1 MPKSSKSSSE
11 SPYREIRAVSRALD
25 LLEAVSELGWANVG
39 QLANYTGIDRGTT
52 YRLIHTLELKGYLER
67 RAEDGTMSLA
77 NRILEL
83 GDGVRHEDIA
93 VQVMSQTLRELT
105 EQIMWPSDFAS
116 FNAGHMVIQAS
127 SHKYSPVSVHR
138 RLIGK
143 TRSLF
148 RSALGMAYLSS
159 LNIENLN
166 NTIEI
171 AQRIGNLDAADRA
184 RSVRINQELEKV
196 HLRGY
201 AASEGLVEAKFSAI
215 ALPVR
220 IGRKPI
226 GAVNIVF
233 FRNAMAPDEAG
244 MTLLRPLRD
253 MIARAEQ
260 LMGVAMSSTGLRVGL
275 EKLSIGPVGSKL

>member
-1 MPKSSKSSSE
+1 MPESSKSDPE

-25 LLEAVSELGWANVG
+25 LLEAVSELGWASVG
-39 QLANYTGIDRGTT
+39 QLANYTGIDRSTV
-52 YRLIHTLELKGYLER
+52 YRLIHTLELRGYLVR
-67 RAEDGTMSLA
+67 RAEDGTTSLA
-77 NRILEL
+77 ERILEL

-93 VQVMSQTLRELT
+93 IQVMSQTLRELT
-105 EQIMWPSDFAS
+105 EQIMWPSDFAT
-116 FNAGHMVIQAS
+116 FNAGGMVIQAS

-148 RSALGMAYLSS
+148 RSALGIAYLSS

-166 NTIEI
+166 KTIEI
-171 AQRIGNLDAADRA
+171 AQRAGNLDAADLA
-184 RSVRINQELEKV
+184 RSERINQELEKV

-201 AASEGLVEAKFSAI
+201 AVSEGLVEAKFSAI

-220 IGRKPI
+220 MGRKPI

-233 FRNAMAPDEAG
+233 FRSAMAPDEAG
-244 MTLLRPLRD
+244 VAFLRPLRD

-260 LMGVAMSSTGLRVGL
+260 LMGIWMSSSGRKEGD
-275 EKLSIGPVGSKL
+275 